1 MGKKGFIYGDS
12 MLSEIKNPYITKS
25 SKSKDNILYPELS
38 WENFNHKCHYNIA
51 EKELGVKN
59 KKTPRE
65 IKQIFGWS
73 LSKTVMNLFI
83 SDE

>member
-51 EKELGVKN
+51 GKELGVKN
-59 KKTPRE
+59 KNSKRDKANFRLVI
-65 IKQIFGWS
+65 IKNS
-73 LSKTVMNLFI
+73 YEFI
-83 SDE
+83 YLR